1 MATETKPAEPEQPA
15 GDGKKVVA
23 PVDGP
28 EHGYI
33 GYVPDDTPND
43 DYTVTGVA
51 GGTANVDD
59 KPKSTSRSTKP

>member
-1 MATETKPAEPEQPA
+1 MATESKPADSSG
-15 GDGKKVVA
+15 GDDKKVVA

-33 GYVPDDTPND
+33 GYVPDETPNE
-43 DYTVTGVA
+43 DYTITGVA

-59 KPKSTSRSTKP
+59 KPKSTSRTKS